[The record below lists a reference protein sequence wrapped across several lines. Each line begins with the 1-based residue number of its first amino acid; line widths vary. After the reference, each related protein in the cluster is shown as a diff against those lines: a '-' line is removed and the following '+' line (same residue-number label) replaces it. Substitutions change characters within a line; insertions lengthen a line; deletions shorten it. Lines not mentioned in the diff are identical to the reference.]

1 MDLSAH
7 RVSFPAA
14 ERQITWLG
22 PLLDAYALMD
32 AAMAASSHA
41 AARRAGK
48 PVACG
53 KGCGDCCIQ
62 PIPVTPPEVL
72 GLAWFADVML
82 QGEARAAVA
91 TALAGLREAGHDP
104 VRGPGCPFFVQ
115 GVCTV
120 YPLRPLACREY
131 VVLGKPCDL
140 GEDAAFTR
148 PEDMVRL
155 PVAAQRGAFALMLP
169 LAGITGEREIAE
181 ALGQGRMLS
190 LARALQS
197 LDWSPLQHRMQERR

>member
-14 ERQITWLG
+14 ERQLAWLG

-32 AAMAASSHA
+32 AAMAASSLS

-53 KGCGDCCIQ
+53 KGCGDCCVQ
-62 PIPVTPPEVL
+62 PIPVTSPEVL
-72 GLAWFADVML
+72 GLSWFADAML
-82 QGEARAAVA
+82 HGEPRAAVA
-91 TALAGLREAGHDP
+91 AALKGLREAGGSP
-104 VRGPGCPFFVQ
+104 GRGPGCPFFVE
-115 GVCTV
+115 GVCAV

-131 VVLGKPCDL
+131 VVLGRPCSP
-140 GEDAAFTR
+140 GEDAATTR
-148 PEDMVRL
+148 PGDMVRL

-169 LAGITGEREIAE
+169 LVGITGEREIAK
-181 ALGQGRMLS
+181 ALAQGRMLS
-190 LARALQS
+190 LVQPLQL
-197 LDWSPLQHRMQERR
+197 LDWTPLLQKMLERE